1 MRQLSTV
8 LGEKKEELIKRCVKE
23 YHEQGLHHRHPT
35 SRAFGLGIEALSEA
49 IKGKSP
55 KKLDSYIEG
64 LFNMEAQGGLRPLH
78 GIKILT
84 ALRNALDQVIL
95 LEIEKERTAKVIHSV
110 NRYMDYATRKLIH
123 HFEKDVLKARKKIQF
138 RDKQIE
144 ELKGNKVK
152 FFSRKTRGWI
162 DVGGTRMCL
171 LDIPGGWLKLGTS
184 IILFAGEDT
193 YRRVMF
199 EAGLSETFSKEA
211 LKKGILG
218 KTSNGFVDA
227 VTTYSEAGF
236 GDFVIN
242 ELRFARGYAQVT
254 CRNSFEGW
262 AFLCNKRFFESPV
275 CYYSTGVLLSFM
287 QTISNRNDLVSV
299 ETKCIARGD
308 DQCEFVIGTRVEL
321 GQRGIDLPK
330 WGMTIKERAEYLE
343 NLLEEKRKVEREITR
358 KNAELSV
365 LNKISATVNQS
376 LNLSEIMNLAIHELS
391 KIVGEKGIGI
401 FLFDHKKKELIF
413 TAQRGFSKEFYK
425 SVSRLKIGEG
435 LAGNVARQQLP
446 MAYDD
451 YATYPHALEPAVKKE
466 KIKSLMS
473 VPLMA
478 KDKIVGVLNIASKT
492 PYHFSSEEINLMTLI
507 GNQIGVAIEN
517 AQLHEKIQESE
528 RKYKTLVEDIN
539 DGYLVCQNGK
549 IVFTN
554 QAFLAMHGY
563 SREEVLGKESQ
574 GFFPSQ
580 YLQEVKRIF
589 RNKMEG
595 RNIPDPIEFLRMHK
609 DGTRLPTELKIN
621 FVEFDGSPVM
631 IGILSDISERKK
643 MEQKIFENERL
654 ASVGQ
659 LAATIAH
666 EIRNPLSSIKMN
678 IQILSKHL
686 KLQGFNKR
694 RLEIAADEIK
704 RLNQIVEDVLD
715 FTKPIQMKKE
725 PYRIEKVIEKGVQL
739 LSDKMRERNVQIIQK
754 ISSPLPKVSLDWE
767 KMEQAI
773 LNILLNAIEA
783 MPTGGILEID
793 TGKAEGIGR
802 KMISVE
808 IKDTGIGIASEHLA
822 KIFDPFFT
830 TKAKGVGLGLS
841 NVKKIVEAHDGIIQ
855 IDSRIN
861 QGTSFKVLLPAEL

>member
-1 MRQLSTV
+1 MRQLSTT
-8 LGEKKEELIKRCVKE
+8 LDGKKEE
-23 YHEQGLHHRHPT
+23 
-35 SRAFGLGIEALSEA
+35 
-49 IKGKSP
+49 
-55 KKLDSYIEG
+55 
-64 LFNMEAQGGLRPLH
+64 
-78 GIKILT
+78 ILT
-84 ALRNALDQVIL
+84 RWA
-95 LEIEKERTAKVIHSV
+95 
-110 NRYMDYATRKLIH
+110 
-123 HFEKDVLKARKKIQF
+123 
-138 RDKQIE
+138 
-144 ELKGNKVK
+144 KVK
-152 FFSRKTRGWI
+152 FFSRKARGWI

-171 LDIPGGWLKLGTS
+171 LDIPGGWLNLGTS

-242 ELRFARGYAQVT
+242 ELRFAQGYAHVT

-262 AFLCNKRFFESPV
+262 AFLYNKRFFESPV

-287 QTISNRNDLVSV
+287 QNISNRNDLVSA

-308 DQCEFVIGTRVEL
+308 DKCEFVIGTRVEL
-321 GQRGIDLPK
+321 RQRGIHLPE
-330 WGMTIKERAEYLE
+330 WGMTIRERAEYLE
-343 NLLEEKRKVEREITR
+343 NLLEEKRKVEGEITR

-376 LNLSEIMNLAIHELS
+376 LNLAEIMNLAIRELT
-391 KIVGEKGIGI
+391 KIVGNKGIGI
-401 FLFDHKKKELIF
+401 FLFDHKKEELIF

-435 LAGNVARQQLP
+435 MTGNVAEQKLP

-451 YATYPHALEPAVKKE
+451 YAEYPHALEPAVKKE

-478 KDKIVGVLNIASKT
+478 KDKMVGVLNIASKT
-492 PYHFSSEEINLMTLI
+492 PYHFTSEEINLMTLI

-517 AQLHEKIQESE
+517 AQLHEKIKESE

-563 SREEVLGKESQ
+563 SREEVLGKELQ

-580 YLQEVKRIF
+580 CLQDVNRIF
-589 RNKMEG
+589 KNKMEG

-725 PYRIEKVIEKGVQL
+725 PYRIEKIIEKGVQL
-739 LSDKMRERNVQIIQK
+739 LSDKMREKKVQIIQK
-754 ISSPLPKVSLDWE
+754 ISRPLPKVSIDWE
-767 KMEQAI
+767 QMEQAI

-783 MPTGGILEID
+783 MPIGGILEID
-793 TGKAEGIGR
+793 TGKAERIGH
-802 KMISVE
+802 KMIKVE
-808 IKDTGIGIASEHLA
+808 IKDTGIGIAPEHLA
-822 KIFDPFFT
+822 RIFDPFFT

-841 NVKKIVEAHDGIIQ
+841 NVKKIIEAHDGIIEV
-855 IDSRIN
+855 DSRTHH
-861 QGTSFKVLLPAEL
+861 GTSFRIFLPRSNEQ